1 MAELQMESELG
12 FVVDGRGH
20 RRFHRLLNNSV
31 ALFFAITEAG
41 SDSDALDAIGAAVIC
56 AGCAIHSSIK
66 GCLNN
71 MNSNTPCSIRF
82 PCEILWMFCYQG
94 QPLHFYKHI
103 YRVRLQI

>member
-1 MAELQMESELG
+1 MESELG

-66 GCLNN
+66 GRLNN
-71 MNSNTPCSIRF
+71 MNSNQCPEFKFRF
-82 PCEILWMFCYQG
+82 IF
-94 QPLHFYKHI
+94 F
-103 YRVRLQI
+103 RLQMLRFSAHCGPNEQKFGELLT